1 MYDNF
6 LVVIPTYNE
15 SENIESLIDNLDQ
28 YNFHILIVD
37 DNSPDKTFDI
47 VINHEKFGNNLFG
60 LLRTSNKGYGRSVID
75 GFAYALKN
83 NYHYIVQMDS
93 DFSHRIEDLISMC
106 DLAIQND
113 LVIGSRYVQG
123 GRVVGWSLNRRLLSK
138 YANIFARF
146 VIRSDIKDLTTGF
159 RIYTNKLINNIDFM
173 NITSNGYSF
182 LVEIISKIP
191 SKDYRIV
198 EFPIVFVNR
207 ERGKSKMNHKIIF
220 ESFINLLKIFFK
232 KN

>member
-1 MYDNF
+1 MYSNF

-123 GRVVGWSLNRRLLSK
+123 SRVVGWSLHRRLLSK

-173 NITSNGYSF
+173 NITSNGYAF

-207 ERGKSKMNHKIIF
+207 ERGKSKMNFKIIF